1 MPKYLCKVSYSVEGA
16 QGLLKEGGTA
26 RRAAVDQLC
35 QSIGGKVESFYFAM
49 GDDDAYLICDLPD
62 ETAAAALSIRVAGIG
77 AARVRTVQLLTPAQ
91 IDQAVKKSVTYRPPG
106 K

>member
-1 MPKYLCKVSYSVEGA
+1 MAKYLCKVSYSVEGA
-16 QGLLKEGGTA
+16 QGLIKDGGTA
-26 RRAAVDQLC
+26 RRTAVDQLL

-49 GDDDAYLICDLPD
+49 GDDDAYLICEIPD
-62 ETAAAALSIRVAGIG
+62 ETAAAALSIRVAAIG
-77 AARVRTVQLLTPAQ
+77 GARVRTVQLLTPAQ

>member
-1 MPKYLCKVSYSVEGA
+1 MLKYLCRVSYSVEGA
-16 QGLLKEGGTA
+16 QGLLKDGGTA

-62 ETAAAALSIRVAGIG
+62 ETCAAALSIRVAAIG

-106 K
+106 R